1 MLTTD
6 VFVKTYPPDYAW
18 LTTLWKSFAHVSGYR
33 DILVC
38 IEEQYPEPVGLP
50 DRARVVR
57 CRQCEGRGFSPALER
72 MRAHQYS
79 DAERVVYIDSDCVW
93 SRPVDI
99 QTEPTINLA
108 RPIVL
113 WRTWEEA
120 NGAAYLRP
128 HAAATLGYDPKV
140 ETMCRYPFTFPRD
153 VLAACWEALGGYER
167 LDSLANV
174 TDWDAIGCWAIDHMP
189 EAITAVNRKDMGPD
203 CIKQFWSGYRPTHSS
218 VRDELERLGLTCIE

>member
-6 VFVKTYPPDYAW
+6 VFVKTWPPDFDW
-18 LTTLWKSFAHVSGYR
+18 LPWLWKSFARVSGYR
-33 DILVC
+33 EILVC

-57 CRQCEGRGFSPALER
+57 CRQCDGRGLSPALER

-79 DAERVVYIDSDCVW
+79 DAERFVFVDSDCVW
-93 SRPVDI
+93 SREVDL

-113 WRTWEEA
+113 WRRWEEA
-120 NGAAYLRP
+120 AGAAFLRP
-128 HAAATLGYDPKV
+128 HAAATLGYDPQV
-140 ETMCRYPFTFPRD
+140 ETMCRYPFCFPRD

-167 LDSLANV
+167 LDSLADV

-189 EAITAVNRKDMGPD
+189 EAVTAQHWHDAGPA
-203 CIKQFWSGYRPTHSS
+203 CVRQFWSQLRPTHPA
-218 VRDELERLGLTCIE
+218 VQAELGRLGLA